1 MIGTI
6 IGDIIGSPYEGLT
19 KQQKKKHFLFSPNI
33 LGLRMTL

>member
-19 KQQKKKHFLFSPNI
+19 KQQKKRNISSFLQIF
-33 LGLRMTL
+33 